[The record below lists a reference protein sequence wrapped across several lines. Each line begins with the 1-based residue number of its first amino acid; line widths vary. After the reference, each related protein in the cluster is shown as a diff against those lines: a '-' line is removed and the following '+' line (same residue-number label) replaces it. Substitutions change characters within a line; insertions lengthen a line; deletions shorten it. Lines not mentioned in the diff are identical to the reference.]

1 MRSFAEIY
9 EIAAQRHGGEAEVEA
24 KLARPL
30 PVATLASIAD
40 DRWLAG
46 MTRAIF
52 QAGFNWKVI
61 ENKWSG
67 FEEAFDGFDI
77 AVCAN
82 RLPDSF
88 DALTHDKRIV
98 RNPAKIAAVQANAQ
112 FIDGIAKEHGSFARW
127 IVDWP
132 RAAYV
137 DLLAEL
143 GRRGSRL
150 GGATAQYFLR
160 AMGVDGFIFS
170 KDVVARLIAEG
181 VLDRAPTSRKAQLAA
196 QAAFDRWADESGRS
210 LTEISRVLALSI

>member
-1 MRSFAEIY
+1 MRNFAEIY
-9 EIAAQRHGGEAEVEA
+9 EIAAMRHGGEAEVEA
-24 KLARPL
+24 KLAKPL

-61 ENKWSG
+61 ENKWFG

-82 RLPDSF
+82 RSPDGF

-112 FIDGIAKEHGSFARW
+112 FIDGIAREHGSFAHW
-127 IVDWP
+127 IVNWP
-132 RAAYV
+132 RAGYV

-181 VLDRAPTSRKAQLAA
+181 VLDRSPTSHKAQLAA
-196 QAAFDRWADESGRS
+196 QAAFDRWAGESGRS

>member
-9 EIAAQRHGGEAEVEA
+9 DIAVRRHGGEAAVEA
-24 KLARPL
+24 RLTRPL
-30 PVATLASIAD
+30 PAAGLSVIAD

-61 ENKWSG
+61 ENKWPG
-67 FEEAFDGFDI
+67 FEEAFGGFDI
-77 AVCAN
+77 AECAN

-112 FIDGIAKEHGSFARW
+112 FIDEIAREHGGFGRW
-127 IVDWP
+127 IVSWP
-132 RAAYV
+132 RADYV
-137 DLLAEL
+137 ELLAEL
-143 GRRGSRL
+143 GRRGARL

-160 AMGVDGFIFS
+160 SMGADGFIFS
-170 KDVVARLIAEG
+170 KDVVTRLMAEG
-181 VLDRAPTSRKAQLAA
+181 VLDRPPTSRKAQLAA

>member
-1 MRSFAEIY
+1 MRDFAEIY
-9 EIAAQRHGGEAEVEA
+9 EIAAKRHGGEAEVEA

-30 PVATLASIAD
+30 PAATLASIAD

-67 FEEAFDGFDI
+67 FEEAFDSFDI

-112 FIDGIAKEHGSFARW
+112 FIDETVAEHGSFARW
-127 IVDWP
+127 IVDWS
-132 RAAYV
+132 RAGYV

-181 VLDRAPTSRKAQLAA
+181 VIDRSPTSNKAQRAV
-196 QAAFDRWADESGRS
+196 QAAFDGWADESGRS

>member
-1 MRSFAEIY
+1 MRDFAEIY
-9 EIAAQRHGGEAEVEA
+9 EIAATRHGGEAEVETR
-24 KLARPL
+24 LARPL
-30 PVATLASIAD
+30 PAATLASIAD

-61 ENKWSG
+61 ENKWPG

-112 FIDGIAKEHGSFARW
+112 FIDEIVAQRGSFARW

-132 RAAYV
+132 HAGYV

-181 VLDRAPTSRKAQLAA
+181 VLDRSPTTHKAQRAA
-196 QAAFDRWADESGRS
+196 QAAFDGWAEESGRS
-210 LTEISRVLALSI
+210 FTEISRVLALSV